1 SAAAAAAA
9 GAAPR
14 MVVTKET
21 KTSTLTTYSA
31 VRMIRPRQAVVSP
44 DVCRRYEQHSRFVA
58 RSRRSTS
65 CSSSETSDDDERR
78 LTMLSSSRCKRG
90 GGDEKKDDEGGGGG
104 SGGGLTGNGAVGD
117 GGTNPMGGN
126 GGERREGGGERKEG
140 GGGERSKKANNE
152 CRSEVLSSPLTPLH
166 PIPEMTQLHA
176 DKQGRRRARLLHRS
190 ATAERVVAEWARA
203 GALLQ
208 QSEGTKEEEKKK
220 ESNQWLR
227 SIMRTRSVENMRRMK
242 MEDDSLV
249 SFSSSL
255 PLTTSLPSTVAL
267 IIPPI
272 PAPLSSRSS
281 SKSKTVYSS
290 TSLSDSSLSDLFSP
304 SESEDSGLSITRRK
318 KLTKKKKSKGRKDEM
333 SVLPSQGKS
342 HLEHWIDQLCVV

>member
-1 SAAAAAAA
+1 
-9 GAAPR
+9 
-14 MVVTKET
+14 
-21 KTSTLTTYSA
+21 
-31 VRMIRPRQAVVSP
+31 
-44 DVCRRYEQHSRFVA
+44 
-58 RSRRSTS
+58 
-65 CSSSETSDDDERR
+65 
-78 LTMLSSSRCKRG
+78 
-90 GGDEKKDDEGGGGG
+90 
-104 SGGGLTGNGAVGD
+104 
-117 GGTNPMGGN
+117 
-126 GGERREGGGERKEG
+126 
-140 GGGERSKKANNE
+140 
-152 CRSEVLSSPLTPLH
+152 
-166 PIPEMTQLHA
+166 MTQLHA
-176 DKQGRRRARLLHRS
+176 DKQGRRRARLLHRKKLNFMLICIFRS

-242 MEDDSLV
+242 MEDD
-249 SFSSSL
+249 SL